1 VRKLLSEIRASLA
14 ATVCLSVILC
24 GIYPL
29 LVWLLAQGL
38 FPDKANGS
46 LVTRSEGIVGSS
58 LIAQMFTGERY
69 FHPRPSA
76 AGEGYD
82 AASSGG
88 SNLGPISRELVSV
101 VERRVAQ
108 YREVNH
114 LAPGNRVPVDA
125 VTASASGLDPDI
137 SVRNALL
144 QAPRVAGARGLSQE
158 TVRAQIEMHT
168 KGRSLWVLGEPRVN
182 VLELNIALDGITK

>member
-1 VRKLLSEIRASLA
+1 MRKLLSEIRASLA

-88 SNLGPISRELVSV
+88 SNLGPISRKLVSV

-108 YREVNH
+108 YRVVNH
-114 LAPGNRVPVDA
+114 LATGNRVPGDA

-168 KGRSLWVLGEPRVN
+168 KGRSLWVLGEPRVD